1 VRVLLLQTE
10 FGSHTSVEG
19 ERVVRCEEEK
29 SIPSSTAGVRRRCLE
44 YPVAF
49 GVALSKTPLIPRL
62 MDAAQKERRE
72 REIAEVLMRFR
83 TFAGRSKWKKA
94 RISRELGVSLSTV
107 DRWLAGHDKIL
118 LASMLAIRRFLE
130 KWE

>member
-1 VRVLLLQTE
+1 
-10 FGSHTSVEG
+10 
-19 ERVVRCEEEK
+19 
-29 SIPSSTAGVRRRCLE
+29 
-44 YPVAF
+44 
-49 GVALSKTPLIPRL
+49 